1 MASPCHLLPRGEK
14 EEAPT
19 LSPFLARHLTSG
31 VILATIT
38 AAQGSTPREAGVT
51 MAISAS
57 AIAGTIGG
65 GQLEFHCIDV
75 AREMLA
81 GGEKTRTLDIPLGP
95 QMGQC
100 CGGRVA
106 VSLHR
111 ATAADLAM
119 LTAREKAEAA
129 SRPAVLILGAGHTGR
144 ALAHALAPLPFATS
158 LIDDR
163 DGVLDGLPVAIT
175 CIRMAD
181 PVAAIESAPAGAA
194 FVILSH
200 SHALDYR
207 LTEAALQRGDAAYVG
222 MIGSAT
228 KRARFEAGFLRGGG
242 RREALAHLTCPI
254 GGADVDDKQPAVIA
268 ALTAAELVR
277 SLLGGKG
284 PAASAAN
291 ATGRGET
298 SRS

>member
-1 MASPCHLLPRGEK
+1 MSS
-14 EEAPT
+14 
-19 LSPFLARHLTSG
+19 LSPFLNRHLTDG
-31 VILATIT
+31 VVLVTLTRAS
-38 AAQGSTPREAGVT
+38 GSTPREAGAT
-51 MAISAS
+51 MAVSAS

-81 GGEKTRTLDIPLGP
+81 GGETTRSLDIPLGP

-119 LTAREKAEAA
+119 LVAREKAEAA
-129 SRPAVLILGAGHTGR
+129 LRPAVLIFGAGHTGR

-163 DGVLDGLPVAIT
+163 DGVTDGLPTAIT

-181 PVAAIESAPAGAA
+181 PVEAVESAPARAA

-207 LTEAALQRGDAAYVG
+207 LTEAALQRRDGSYVG
-222 MIGSAT
+222 MIGSVT
-228 KRARFEAGFLRGGG
+228 KRARFEAGFLRSGG
-242 RREALAHLTCPI
+242 RREALSLLTCPI
-254 GGADVDDKQPAVIA
+254 GGADVDDKRPAVIA

-277 SLLGGKG
+277 SLLGGKE